1 MTLPYFPA
9 EDYTAGWVC
18 ALPIE
23 HAAAE
28 LMLDE
33 KHQNPPK
40 DVTDTNVYLLGRIG
54 EHNVVIVCLPQMG
67 TNSAAAVSSQIR
79 SRFISIQFVLMV
91 GIGGGVPSAQAD
103 IRLGDVAISYP
114 NSRCGGVVQYD
125 YGKIGPGGCLTRTGF
140 LHAPPTFLLSAL
152 AAFRL
157 NCLTRKSDLPFH
169 LSELISCQERFSP
182 KSAGSDV
189 LFEPD
194 YDHVEG
200 QTCDHCSR
208 DRVVV
213 RSLRERQ
220 GPVFHYGTIASGN
233 VVMKDGATRDSWSKE
248 LDGVLCFEMETA
260 GLVNIFPCLVIRG
273 ICDYAD
279 SHKNKTWQPYAAATA
294 AACAKD
300 LLSFIPSAKAVE
312 TRT

>member
-33 KHQNPPK
+33 KHQNSPK

-67 TNSAAAVSSQIR
+67 TNSAAAVASQIR

-200 QTCDHCSR
+200 QKCDHCSR

-248 LDGVLCFEMETA
+248 LDGVLCFEMEAA

-279 SHKNKTWQPYAAATA
+279 SHKNKTWQSYAAATA

-300 LLSFIPSAKAVE
+300 LFSFIPSAKAVE